1 MTNPP
6 MLSGLPDGTP
16 NVGGPAPAAG
26 ACLPGGVADGPE
38 PFSSERSTERSPEP
52 SSESW
57 AAIPPAPPVPAPPVP
72 EPPAPERH
80 GSLMSR
86 DVAESPKSPVPARG
100 VVGRLWSMRTLIA
113 AAITTV
119 ALSGMGGAA
128 LASAAA
134 GSDDGDNGFGGQGFG
149 RHGQF
154 PPNGQV
160 PNGQV
165 PNGQVPNGQVS
176 NGQVSNGH
184 LPNGQLPNG
193 QVPGLAPSTS
203 DEGRDT

>member
-1 MTNPP
+1 MTNPSIR
-6 MLSGLPDGTP
+6 SGLSDGTP
-16 NVGGPAPAAG
+16 NVGGPAPAPG
-26 ACLPGGVADGPE
+26 VHLPDGPDRSSTE
-38 PFSSERSTERSPEP
+38 PSPKRSSEPSCEP
-52 SSESW
+52 W
-57 AAIPPAPPVPAPPVP
+57 AAIPPAPPVP
-72 EPPAPERH
+72 EPPAPEQH
-80 GSLMSR
+80 GSLMPP
-86 DVAESPKSPVPARG
+86 DVAESPKSLVPARG

-165 PNGQVPNGQVS
+165 P
-176 NGQVSNGH
+176 
-184 LPNGQLPNG
+184 
-193 QVPGLAPSTS
+193 GLAPSTS